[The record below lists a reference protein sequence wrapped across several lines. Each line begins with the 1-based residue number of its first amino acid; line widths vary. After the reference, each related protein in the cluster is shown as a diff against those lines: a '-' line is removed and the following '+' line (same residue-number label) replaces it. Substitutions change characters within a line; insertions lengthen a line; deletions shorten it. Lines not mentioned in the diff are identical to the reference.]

1 VKASPVIV
9 ARSLAFNAVFYVV
22 LAAFM
27 LGGAFFFL
35 TPRRWS
41 MLGLKA
47 WAATSVWLLRVLCG
61 TRFEVRGAGKLP
73 EGAFLAAG
81 KHQSAFDIFALLP
94 LFADPAMVMKREL
107 MWIPLFGW
115 YAMKFRMIGVDRDA
129 GAGALRRLVADARA
143 AVAEGRQ
150 VVIFPEGTRTAP
162 DAPPAY
168 KPGASALYMGLGVPC
183 VPFALNS
190 GLFWPRRKLIRLPG
204 TIVVEFLDPLP
215 PGMKRKPFEA
225 ALQTAIE
232 PATARLVAE
241 GRESIHAT

>member
-1 VKASPVIV
+1 VKGSSIAL
-9 ARSLAFNAVFYVV
+9 RSILFNALFYVV
-22 LAAFM
+22 LGAFM
-27 LGGAFFFL
+27 LGGVFFFV

-47 WAATSVWLLRVLCG
+47 WAGTSVWLLRVVCG
-61 TRFEVRGAGKLP
+61 TRFEVRGHGKLP
-73 EGAFLAAG
+73 DGAFLAAG

-115 YAMKFRMIGVDRDA
+115 YAMKFRMIGVDR
-129 GAGALRRLVADARA
+129 GAGAPALRRMVAEAKR

-162 DAPPAY
+162 GAPPAH
-168 KPGASALYMGLGVPC
+168 KPGAAALYSALGVPC

-190 GLFWPRRKLIRLPG
+190 GVFWPRRKLMRLPG

-215 PGMKRKPFEA
+215 PGMRRRAFEA
-225 ALQTAIE
+225 ALERAIE

-241 GRESIHAT
+241 ARESIHGL

>member
-1 VKASPVIV
+1 MRPSPLTVL
-9 ARSLAFNAVFYVV
+9 RSAAFNGVFYVV

-27 LGGAFFFL
+27 LGGVFFFL

-47 WAATSVWLLRVLCG
+47 WAATSVWLLRVVCG
-61 TRFEVRGAGKLP
+61 TRFEVRGADKLP
-73 EGAFLAAG
+73 DGAFLAAG

-94 LFADPAMVMKREL
+94 VFSDPAMVMKREL

-115 YAMKFRMIGVDRDA
+115 YAMKFRMIGVDRSA
-129 GAGALRRLVADARA
+129 GSGALRRMVADARA
-143 AVAEGRQ
+143 AAEEGRQ
-150 VVIFPEGTRTAP
+150 VVIFPEGTRSAP

-168 KPGASALYMGLGVPC
+168 KPGASALYMAMGVPC

-215 PGMKRKPFEA
+215 PGLKRKVFEA
-225 ALQTAIE
+225 AIEAAIE
-232 PATARLVAE
+232 PATARLIAE
-241 GRESIHAT
+241 GRESIHGT

>member
-1 VKASPVIV
+1 MKGFSIAL
-9 ARSLAFNAVFYVV
+9 RSILFNVLFYAV
-22 LAAFM
+22 LAGFM
-27 LGGAFFFL
+27 LGGVVFFL

-47 WAATSVWLLRVLCG
+47 WAGTSVWLLRAVCG
-61 TRFEVRGAGKLP
+61 TRFEVRGSHKLP
-73 EGAFLAAG
+73 QGAFLAAG

-115 YAMKFRMIGVDRDA
+115 YAMKFRMIGVDR
-129 GAGALRRLVADARA
+129 GAGAPALKRMVAEARR

-162 DAPPAY
+162 GAPPDY
-168 KPGASALYMGLGVPC
+168 KPGAAALYSALGVPC
-183 VPFALNS
+183 APFALNS
-190 GLFWPRRKLIRLPG
+190 GVFWPRRKLVRLPG

-215 PGMKRKPFEA
+215 PGLKRRPFEA
-225 ALQTAIE
+225 ALEAAIE

-241 GRESIHAT
+241 ARKSIHDV

>member
-1 VKASPVIV
+1 MNAMATG
-9 ARSLAFNAVFYVV
+9 ARALIFNVLFYVV
-22 LAAFM
+22 LVLFM

-35 TPRRWS
+35 TPRRWA
-41 MLGLKA
+41 MRGLKA
-47 WAATSVWLLRVLCG
+47 WAQTSVWLLRVICG
-61 TRFEVRGAGKLP
+61 TRFEVRGAEKLP

-107 MWIPLFGW
+107 MWLPLFGW
-115 YAMKFRMIGVDRDA
+115 YAMKFRMIGVDR
-129 GAGALRRLVADARA
+129 GAGATALKRMVAEARRAVAD
-143 AVAEGRQ
+143 GRQ

-162 DAPPAY
+162 GAPPAY
-168 KPGASALYMGLGVPC
+168 KPGAAALYSALGVAC

-190 GLFWPRRKLIRLPG
+190 GVFWPRRKLIRLPG

-215 PGMKRKPFEA
+215 PGLKRRAFEA
-225 ALQTAIE
+225 ALEAAIE

-241 GRESIHAT
+241 GRESIHGV

>member
-1 VKASPVIV
+1 MSGLAAA
-9 ARSLAFNAVFYVV
+9 ARSAVFNVLFYAV

-27 LGGAFFFL
+27 LAGAVFFL

-47 WAATSVWLLRVLCG
+47 WARTSVWLLRVVCG
-61 TRFEVRGAGKLP
+61 TRFEVRGHGKLP
-73 EGAFLAAG
+73 AGAFLAAG

-115 YAMKFRMIGVDRDA
+115 YAAKFGMIGVDR
-129 GAGALRRLVADARA
+129 GAGAPALRRMVAEAKR

-162 DAPPAY
+162 GAPPDY
-168 KPGASALYMGLGVPC
+168 KPGAAALYSALGVPC

-190 GLFWPRRKLIRLPG
+190 GVFWPRRKPIRLPG

-215 PGMKRKPFEA
+215 PGMRRRAFET
-225 ALQTAIE
+225 ALERTIE
-232 PATARLVAE
+232 PATARLVGEA
-241 GRESIHAT
+241 RKSIHGA